1 MQFKKFPALKG
12 AIFALLAAILFGA
25 STPFVQGIGVGI
37 GGWMTAAL
45 LYAGAATAGFL
56 LRSDQA
62 TEASLQRQHWPRLFL
77 MALFGAVAGPAALAW
92 GLQHTNG
99 VGASLMLTLEAVFTV
114 LLSYLLYREQIGKRV
129 LLAVFLLSAGGALLV
144 VDQSDT
150 GTSQMIGLLAVMSAT
165 IAWGIDNT
173 LSRAL
178 ADVNPGQVIFGKA
191 VVGASC
197 SLLIA
202 LALGQTI
209 VSLYAG
215 VGLFLI
221 GGIGYGLSLRFYLLA
236 QREFGSARTGSI
248 FAAAPFIGAAIAF
261 GLGER
266 QTSPLLIGGALLMIA
281 GVVLHLVEEHEHD
294 HEHDYAEHE
303 HAHTHDDGHHT
314 HTHEV
319 MPRGAHN
326 HRHTHEPLVH
336 RHPHTPD
343 LHHGHGH

>member
-1 MQFKKFPALKG
+1 MRFKKFPALKG
-12 AIFALLAAILFGA
+12 ATFALLAAILFGA

-56 LRSDQA
+56 LRSDQM
-62 TEASLQRQHWPRLFL
+62 TEASLQKQHWPRLFL
-77 MALFGAVAGPAALAW
+77 MALFGAVLGPAALAW
-92 GLQHTNG
+92 GLQHTSG
-99 VGASLMLTLEAVFTV
+99 VGASLMLTLEAVFTI

-129 LLAVFLLSAGGALLV
+129 VLAIILLSAGGALLV
-144 VDQSDT
+144 IDQSDT
-150 GTSQMIGLLAVMSAT
+150 GASQVIGLLAVMSAT

-178 ADVNPGQVIFGKA
+178 ADVNPGQVVFGKA
-191 VVGASC
+191 VLGASC

-202 LALGQTI
+202 LSLGQTG

-236 QREFGSARTGSI
+236 QREFGSARTGSM

-266 QTSPLLIGGALLMIA
+266 QTSALLIGGILLMIA
-281 GVVLHLVEEHEHD
+281 GVALHLAEEHEHD
-294 HEHDYAEHE
+294 HEHDNIDHE

-319 MPRGAHN
+319 MPQGVHS
-326 HRHTHEPLVH
+326 HRHTHESLVH

-343 LHHGHGH
+343 LHHGHSH